1 VRAGTPTPARSTF
14 MVRGHWR
21 TTRWWTRCSGCRT
34 SLADGSRPPCGR
46 NGSTCRASRSTA
58 SAPSHNSAT
67 SPISSIV
74 PRRPACLE
82 TAGHS
87 FRCRRG
93 EPRFPGFRTGA
104 GKRETSVEQRFT
116 TADTPGLGESPR
128 YTRSQVF
135 AEFDWRQSP
144 GYTTSGGLAPAG
156 LAGISSDFIRILL
169 GASGG
174 PNPSWEHPVQA
185 YFRREAGG
193 WRLVGFERLPLTAET
208 FRLSYSRPRR
218 CTVRARAC
226 RHEWLKLRV

>member
-1 VRAGTPTPARSTF
+1 VRAQWIDVPSFPFYGVGTESQLGEVTHFLYRST
-14 MVRGHWR
+14 
-21 TTRWWTRCSGCRT
+21 
-34 SLADGSRPPCGR
+34 
-46 NGSTCRASRSTA
+46 
-58 SAPSHNSAT
+58 
-67 SPISSIV
+67 
-74 PRRPACLE
+74 
-82 TAGHS
+82 TAGVS
-87 FRCRRG
+87 G
-93 EPRFPGFRTGA
+93 KLQATRFAAVGANLDFLDFRTGA